1 MSLTEFRKCDSQ
13 IGVLSRICGVMST
26 DAALHVNPAELPDD
40 PAFLKPLI
48 VQLFESLQKSQQRVQ
63 QLEHHMDLLLRRVF
77 GRSSEQLDPRQLR
90 LAFGES
96 PADAAPSASKEPPAE
111 PEVPATNSAKNK
123 TGHGRRR
130 TPDTLV
136 HVEQFH
142 DLTDEQKRM
151 LGGDENLVLIGEET
165 SEQYEWEP
173 SSLFVIV
180 HRQKK
185 YARREQRIV
194 TSDDPLEQ
202 NVIVAAKP
210 PQPLPGSEAGPGL
223 LAHVLVSKY
232 HDHLPL
238 HRQERIVARHGVR
251 FSRQTMCDWCAGCA
265 KLFDPLVSLIRSEVL
280 ASHVL
285 HTDDTPIKI
294 RDAHA
299 KEQLTGRMWTYVGD
313 ETYPFTFFDFTRS
326 RERDG
331 PARVLAN
338 FRGYLQADAFSA
350 YDGIYLDSQ
359 GAIQEVACWAHAR
372 RKFFESRDSDPVR
385 ANVALAR
392 IGQLYEIER
401 RITARRESEWRDLP
415 LAARAALI
423 AAERQHHARPIL
435 AEFRAW
441 LDEQSPRVLPKSP
454 LGIAIRYALNQWDA
468 LCRYIDDG
476 QLAIDNNA
484 AERSLRGLAIGRR
497 NWLFVGSEQGGHTA
511 ATILTLIASATRHSL
526 DPFAYLRDLLRRL
539 PTTADTDLVTL
550 LPNRWQPK

>member
-1 MSLTEFRKCDSQ
+1 
-13 IGVLSRICGVMST
+13 MST
-26 DAALHVNPAELPDD
+26 DAELKVNPAELPDD
-40 PAFLKPLI
+40 PEFLKPLI
-48 VQLFESLQKSQQRVQ
+48 VQLFELLQKSQQRVQ

-77 GRSSEQLDPRQLR
+77 GRSSEKLDPRL
-90 LAFGES
+90 LAFAE
-96 PADAAPSASKEPPAE
+96 PPTDAASSQAPPVE
-111 PEVPATNSAKNK
+111 PEMPTTNSAPKK

-136 HVEQFH
+136 RVEQLH
-142 DLTDEQKRM
+142 DLTDEQKQL

-185 YARREQRIV
+185 YARRGQRIV

-210 PQPLPGSEAGPGL
+210 PQPIPGSEAGPGL
-223 LAHVLVSKY
+223 LAHTLVSKY

-238 HRQERIVARHGVR
+238 HRQERIFGRHGVR
-251 FSRQTMCDWCAGCA
+251 FSRQTLCDRCAGCA
-265 KLFDPLVSLIRSEVL
+265 KLFEPLVSLIKTETL
-280 ASHVL
+280 ASDVL

-313 ETYPFTFFDFTRS
+313 ETHPFTYFDFTRS

-350 YDGIYLDSQ
+350 YDGIYLHSHD
-359 GAIQEVACWAHAR
+359 AIQEVACWAHAR
-372 RKFFESRDSDPVR
+372 R
-385 ANVALAR
+385 
-392 IGQLYEIER
+392 
-401 RITARRESEWRDLP
+401 ESEWCDLL
-415 LAARAALI
+415 LADRAALI
-423 AAERQHHARPIL
+423 ANFRKQHARPIL
-435 AEFRAW
+435 AEFRTW
-441 LDEQSPRVLPKSP
+441 LDEQSLQVLPKSP
-454 LGIAIRYALNQWDA
+454 MATAIRYALNQWDA
-468 LCRYIDDG
+468 LCRYPDNG

-497 NWLFVGSEQGGHTA
+497 NWLFVGSEQGGHTT
-511 ATILTLIASATRHSL
+511 ATILTLIANAIQNSL

-539 PTTADTDLVTL
+539 PTTAETDLGAH
-550 LPNRWQPK
+550 LPNRWLPK

>member
-1 MSLTEFRKCDSQ
+1 
-13 IGVLSRICGVMST
+13 MST
-26 DAALHVNPAELPDD
+26 DAELKVNPAELPDD
-40 PAFLKPLI
+40 PEFLKPLI
-48 VQLFESLQKSQQRVQ
+48 VQLFEMLQKSQQRVQ

-77 GRSSEQLDPRQLR
+77 GRSSEKLDPRQLV
-90 LAFGES
+90 LAFAE
-96 PADAAPSASKEPPAE
+96 PPTDAASSQAPPVE
-111 PEVPATNSAKNK
+111 PEMPTTNSAPKK

-136 HVEQFH
+136 RVEQLH
-142 DLTDEQKRM
+142 DLTDEQKQL

-210 PQPLPGSEAGPGL
+210 PQPIPGNEAGPGL
-223 LAHVLVSKY
+223 LAHTLASKY

-238 HRQERIVARHGVR
+238 HRQERIFGRHGVR
-251 FSRQTMCDWCAGCA
+251 FSRQTLCDWCAGCA
-265 KLFDPLVSLIRSEVL
+265 KLFGPLVSLIKTETL
-280 ASHVL
+280 ASDVL

-313 ETYPFTFFDFTRS
+313 ETHPFTYFDFARS

-350 YDGIYLDSQ
+350 YDGLYLHSH
-359 GAIQEVACWAHAR
+359 GAIQEVACWAHTR
-372 RKFFESRDSDPVR
+372 RKFFESRDSDLVR

-401 RITARRESEWRDLP
+401 GLKARRESEWCDLP
-415 LAARAALI
+415 LGDRAALI
-423 AAERQHHARPIL
+423 ANFRNNTHA
-435 AEFRAW
+435 
-441 LDEQSPRVLPKSP
+441 QSWPSSALGSMSNRSKSCRK
-454 LGIAIRYALNQWDA
+454 AQWP
-468 LCRYIDDG
+468 
-476 QLAIDNNA
+476 QP
-484 AERSLRGLAIGRR
+484 S
-497 NWLFVGSEQGGHTA
+497 V
-511 ATILTLIASATRHSL
+511 TR
-526 DPFAYLRDLLRRL
+526 
-539 PTTADTDLVTL
+539 
-550 LPNRWQPK
+550 

>member
-1 MSLTEFRKCDSQ
+1 
-13 IGVLSRICGVMST
+13 MST
-26 DAALHVNPAELPDD
+26 DAELHVNPAELPDD

-77 GRSSEQLDPRQLR
+77 GRTSEQLDPRQLV
-90 LAFGES
+90 LAFGAS
-96 PADAAPSASKEPPAE
+96 PADAAPSVPPAPPAE
-111 PEVPATNSAKNK
+111 PEVPATNSAKK
-123 TGHGRRR
+123 PKGHGRRR

-136 HVEQFH
+136 HVEQLH
-142 DLTDEQKRM
+142 DLTDEQKQL
-151 LGGDENLVLIGEET
+151 LGGAENLVLIGEET

-180 HRQKK
+180 HRQQK

-238 HRQERIVARHGVR
+238 HRQERILGRHGVR

-299 KEQLTGRMWTYVGD
+299 KEQLTGRIWTYVGD

-350 YDGIYLDSQ
+350 YDGIYFDSR

-372 RKFFESRDSDPVR
+372 RKFFESRDSDLVR
-385 ANVALAR
+385 ANIALAR
-392 IGQLYEIER
+392 IGQLYELER
-401 RITARRESEWRDLP
+401 GLTARRESEWRDLP

-423 AAERQHHARPIL
+423 ATVRQQHARPIL
-435 AEFRAW
+435 AEFRTW
-441 LDEQSPRVLPKSP
+441 LDEQSLQVLPKSP
-454 LGIAIRYALNQWDA
+454 LAIAIRYTLNQWDA
-468 LCRYIDDG
+468 LCRYTDDG

-526 DPFAYLRDLLRRL
+526 DPFAYLRDLLSRL

-550 LPNRWQPK
+550 LPNRWQPI

>member
-1 MSLTEFRKCDSQ
+1 MSLTKFRKRDSQ
-13 IGVLSRICGVMST
+13 IGELARSCVAMST
-26 DAALHVNPAELPDD
+26 DAELKVNPAELPDD

-48 VQLFESLQKSQQRVQ
+48 VQLFETLQSRERRIQ

-77 GRSSEQLDPRQLR
+77 GKSSEKLDPRQLV
-90 LAFGES
+90 LAFAELSAETAPPTTSES
-96 PADAAPSASKEPPAE
+96 PAEPD
-111 PEVPATNSAKNK
+111 VPAANTVTKK
-123 TGHGRRR
+123 GHGRRR

-136 HVEQFH
+136 RVEQIH
-142 DLTDEQKRM
+142 DLSDEQRQT
-151 LGGDENLVLIGEET
+151 LGGDDNLILIGEDV

-185 YARREQRIV
+185 YARREQLLV

-210 PQPLPGSEAGPGL
+210 PQPIPGSEAGPGL
-223 LAHVLVSKY
+223 LAQVLVSKY
-232 HDHLPL
+232 GDHLPL
-238 HRQERIVARHGVR
+238 HRQERIFARHGVR
-251 FSRQTMCDWCAGCA
+251 FSRQTMCDWCGGCA
-265 KLFDPLVSLIRSEVL
+265 KLFEPLVSLIKTEVL
-280 ASHVL
+280 GSQVL
-285 HTDDTPIKI
+285 HTDDTPVKI

-313 ETYPFTFFDFTRS
+313 ELHPFTFYEFTRS

-338 FRGYLQADAFSA
+338 FRGYLQADAFSG
-350 YDGIYLDSQ
+350 YDGIYLDAK
-359 GAIQEVACWAHAR
+359 GAIVEVACWAHAR
-372 RKFFESRDSDPVR
+372 RKFFESRDSDSQR
-385 ANVALAR
+385 ANIALAR
-392 IGQLYEIER
+392 IRQLYEIER
-401 RITARRESEWRDLP
+401 RVQERVAGEWHDLP
-415 LAARAALI
+415 LSKRAAQI
-423 AAERQHHARPIL
+423 AAVRQQESRPIQ

-441 LDEQSPRVLPKSP
+441 LDEQATQVLPKSP
-454 LGIAIRYALNQWDA
+454 IAGAIRYALNQWDA
-468 LCRYIDDG
+468 LVRYTDDG

-484 AERSLRGLAIGRR
+484 AERAVRAIALGRK

-511 ATILTLIASATRHSL
+511 ATILTLITSATRHHL

-539 PTTADTDLVTL
+539 PNTAPCDLVKL